1 MTTLRLTKGSLME
14 EKTKENLK
22 KGAKVTAH
30 GLGDIAEVAGH
41 IVAGTVKGAADGVEA
56 VANHHRDG
64 DGEDDRNKS

>member
-22 KGAKVTAH
+22 KGAKATAH

-41 IVAGTVKGAADGVEA
+41 IVAGTVKGAADGIESVSA
-56 VANHHRDG
+56 HHK
-64 DGEDDRNKS
+64 EEKKDDDA